1 MQLTRESEHAI
12 RGLGFLATLPRD
24 RHIPLSEIALARDL
38 PPSFLA
44 KTFQKLAR
52 HGLVESARGRG
63 KGYALAKPAGEINV
77 LDIVVAVEGSI
88 LLTRCLLWAAR
99 CHDHDPCPLHHLLKD
114 RVRLLEASLRE
125 ITLSDVAESGLDS
138 GGE

>member
-12 RGLGFLATLPRD
+12 RGLDFLATLPRHH
-24 RHIPLSEIALARDL
+24 HITLSEIAEARDL

-63 KGYALAKPAGEINV
+63 NGYALARPPGEISV
-77 LDIVVAVEGSI
+77 LDVIVAVEGSV
-88 LLTRCLLWAAR
+88 LLTRCLLWSAH
-99 CHDHDPCPLHHLLKD
+99 CHDDDPCPLHHLLKD
-114 RVRLLEASLRE
+114 RARLLEDKLRS
-125 ITLSDVAESGLDS
+125 ITLSDVANAALAS
-138 GGE
+138 GGD